1 MPVTSVRLSEEES
14 NLVRSYC
21 ALHGVS
27 LSDALK
33 KALIEKIGD
42 EFDLAEYEA
51 AKKRFEENPVSHSL
65 EDVRKELGL

>member
-33 KALIEKIGD
+33 KALIEKIEE
-42 EFDLAEYEA
+42 EFDLAEFEA
-51 AKKRFEENPVSHSL
+51 AKKRFDENPVSHSL